1 MYSYCCFFQVDIA
14 LECARLQHQLSLPPL
29 QVHDFPTGGFPDPR
43 MLQYS
48 SSTPAN
54 GHGDVL
60 QEILSVAQASQQL
73 INQDTWGGSYAPSD
87 DFSFQPYSDHQI
99 GDHHGLGT
107 NFTRLME
114 KSGDQDQNTMSIEIG
129 GLDEGFRTERMVENL
144 RWVGMSSRDLDKVLI
159 TCTRSS
165 YLRKNLQKTICCPR
179 MADYWMVLGHGHVAH
194 PRTIPKKNRM
204 WHA

>member
-1 MYSYCCFFQVDIA
+1 
-14 LECARLQHQLSLPPL
+14 
-29 QVHDFPTGGFPDPR
+29 

-48 SSTPAN
+48 SSTPAS

-73 INQDTWGGSYAPSD
+73 INQDTWGGSYAPID

-99 GDHHGLGT
+99 GDHHGLGA
-107 NFTRLME
+107 NFPRLME

-129 GLDEGFRTERMVENL
+129 GLDEGFRTERMMENL

-159 TCTRSS
+159 TCTRSC
-165 YLRKNLQKTICCPR
+165 YLRKNLQKMLRFPR
-179 MADYWMVLGHGHVAH
+179 MADYWMVLGHGHVAY
-194 PRTIPKKNRM
+194 PRTIQKKNRM
-204 WHA
+204 RHA